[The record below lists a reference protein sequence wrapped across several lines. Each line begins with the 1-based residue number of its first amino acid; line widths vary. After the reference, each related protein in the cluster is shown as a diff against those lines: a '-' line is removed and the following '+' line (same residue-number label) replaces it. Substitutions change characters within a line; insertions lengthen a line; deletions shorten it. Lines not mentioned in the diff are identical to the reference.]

1 MGDDHHQDFGKYLG
15 NLTMVSNMLDQLMH
29 HGTIFEFEANRYW
42 LMDKAEQ
49 LAICIETPDLAALLR
64 ENSYAAL

>member
-1 MGDDHHQDFGKYLG
+1 
-15 NLTMVSNMLDQLMH
+15 MVSNMLEQLMH